1 MLLDLGE
8 ADGWVTLHAST
19 VKIITPYENV
29 LTIMHEGASGGG
41 KSEMLEQIHRQE
53 DGTVKIGENVLTGEE
68 LIISLRES
76 SELLPITDDMAI
88 CPKVLQ
94 EETGK
99 LVVKDA
105 ETGWFLRFDHISEYG
120 TEPYYEKLTIHPK
133 EPLIFLN
140 LDGKPGAT
148 CLIWE
153 HIEDEPGQPCP
164 NPRVVLPRR
173 HISGVIDDPVAVDIR
188 SFGVR
193 TPLTTKDN
201 PSYGIIGM
209 FHVLPPSLAWLWRL
223 VSPRGANNPS
233 INDDGWGMESEGVG
247 SYWPFTTGR
256 MVDQANLLLEQ
267 FIRADKTRYILIP
280 NQYIGAYEVGFMPQ
294 WVTREYLARRGSAS
308 FGKDRLV
315 EARCPLLGFAM
326 QSVKVDGNQL
336 KKGLL
341 QVQYQPEV
349 GLGAYD
355 QGAEILT
362 DFFKREVKKYL
373 VDDLHPLGRRIIEC
387 CLDDGKVSDY
397 LEFLPMSY

>member
-1 MLLDLGE
+1 MF
-8 ADGWVTLHAST
+8 
-19 VKIITPYENV
+19 
-29 LTIMHEGASGGG
+29 
-41 KSEMLEQIHRQE
+41 
-53 DGTVKIGENVLTGEE
+53 
-68 LIISLRES
+68 
-76 SELLPITDDMAI
+76 
-88 CPKVLQ
+88 C
-94 EETGK
+94 
-99 LVVKDA
+99 
-105 ETGWFLRFDHISEYG
+105 
-120 TEPYYEKLTIHPK
+120 
-133 EPLIFLN
+133 
-140 LDGKPGAT
+140 
-148 CLIWE
+148 E

-308 FGKDRLV
+308 VGKDRLG
-315 EARCPLLGFAM
+315 EARWPLLG
-326 QSVKVDGNQL
+326 
-336 KKGLL
+336 
-341 QVQYQPEV
+341 
-349 GLGAYD
+349 
-355 QGAEILT
+355 
-362 DFFKREVKKYL
+362 
-373 VDDLHPLGRRIIEC
+373 
-387 CLDDGKVSDY
+387 
-397 LEFLPMSY
+397 